1 MLPEPTEDTNAN
13 RRQVLET
20 WIGPDCQSFYCP
32 FGDRYCSYCY
42 PDLDAASKKA
52 AYCPMCMK
60 DKEHTCLLKDSCM
73 PGAGRQAA

>member
-13 RRQVLET
+13 MRQVLEN

-32 FGDRYCSYCY
+32 FADRYCSYCY
-42 PDLDAASKKA
+42 PDQDAASRKA
-52 AYCPMCMK
+52 AYCPRCMK
-60 DKEHTCLLKDSCM
+60 DKEYACFLKDLRM